1 MADSSLIKL
10 ETKVD
15 KLADKLDGVADQLET
30 LAIMT
35 AKGFEQVDKRFE
47 QVDKR
52 FEQVDKRFDDIDK
65 RFDENDKQ
73 HETMVA
79 TMYHLHK
86 ESMGELALLRRDFN
100 TLNTKFNA
108 LVKQI
113 DEDDEA
119 MINDAEKIHH
129 DICNLE
135 KRIIRLEKLQ
145 QS

>member
-35 AKGFEQVDKRFE
+35 AKGFE